1 MRAAVT
7 PPPGA
12 ARPRVQ
18 LVLVDM
24 EHEAERWQTAH
35 QPVLDNERAMSILD
49 MSLSFRS
56 GGIHTSWNHSP
67 LDTQHCPQGTEMLGT
82 FLVSAEAPVQNM
94 GEVGPQFNV
103 LLPEYSVNCCP
114 QAALVPSQMTYCQG
128 VSPSQP
134 GMMMYEEPQMMMPL
148 GEPSIPGMARTF
160 SENLKIPPNSLPV
173 PDSSGISV
181 SHTNAPTMPYSDPQ
195 LLPSLR
201 PSLTPKMLWAPN
213 MPSTETQPMLPSMVQ
228 MLPPRDPYDL
238 VMPSDR
244 SQSLPTLDPL
254 DALGEKL
261 DCQEDL
267 FLPELPIQAPRR
279 AENSSG
285 QKAAP
290 RRKPPLSRPY
300 CCQYKNCGKAYTKR
314 SHLVSHQRKHTGE
327 KPYRCTWEGCPWSF
341 FRSDELGRH
350 MRIHTRYRPY
360 ECDQCGRQFMRSD
373 HLRQHQRIHQPL
385 PGQISSGQTD
395 GPLAPGL

>member
-1 MRAAVT
+1 
-7 PPPGA
+7 
-12 ARPRVQ
+12 
-18 LVLVDM
+18 
-24 EHEAERWQTAH
+24 
-35 QPVLDNERAMSILD
+35 MSILD

-56 GGIHTSWNHSP
+56 GGVHTSWNHSP
-67 LDTQHCPQGTEMLGT
+67 LDTQHCPQGAEMLGT

-94 GEVGPQFNV
+94 GEVGPQFDV

-114 QAALVPSQMTYCQG
+114 QLALVPSQMTYCQG

-134 GMMMYEEPQMMMPL
+134 GMMRCKEPQMMMPL
-148 GEPSIPGMARTF
+148 GEPHIPGMARTF
-160 SENLKIPPNSLPV
+160 SENLKIPSNSLPV

-181 SHTNAPTMPYSDPQ
+181 
-195 LLPSLR
+195 
-201 PSLTPKMLWAPN
+201 PSLTPKMLRAPNN
-213 MPSTETQPMLPSMVQ
+213 MPSTETQPVLPSMVQ

-254 DALGEKL
+254 DALVDKS

-267 FLPELPIQAPRR
+267 FLPEPPIQAPRR

-290 RRKPPLSRPY
+290 RRKSPLSRPY
-300 CCQYKNCGKAYTKR
+300 RCQYKNCGKAYTKR
-314 SHLVSHQRKHTGE
+314 SHLVSHQLKHTGE
-327 KPYRCTWEGCPWSF
+327 KPYKCTWEGCPWSF

-360 ECDQCGRQFMRSD
+360 ECNQCGRQFMRSD
-373 HLRQHQRIHQPL
+373 HLRQHQKTHQRL
-385 PGQISSGQTD
+385 PGQVSNGQTD
-395 GPLAPGL
+395 GPFAPGL